1 MEFVSKL
8 KFVFLFKGM
17 KVVMNGVCFETQV
30 VSN

>member
-17 KVVMNGVCFETQV
+17 KVVMNGVCFKTL